1 MVIAATPA
9 NLTRQM
15 TFRSALPE
23 ENQVATAKMAGRRR
37 DDRLLQWCPVIWLIM
52 KTGLAQLID

>member
-1 MVIAATPA
+1 
-9 NLTRQM
+9 M

-52 KTGLAQLID
+52 KAGLAQLID